1 MRSKRSV
8 EGQAGFQQANKGE
21 GSLDGG
27 RERTEGMEWPPLNV
41 SGHREEEILVEA
53 ESLGSDLRQNWRESE
68 GLNPCWTLSWRSR
81 AFPEGN
87 LSKKGHKAS
96 KRWEFGDNQSRLLI
110 IRTSRAKR
118 MGA

>member
-1 MRSKRSV
+1 
-8 EGQAGFQQANKGE
+8 
-21 GSLDGG
+21 
-27 RERTEGMEWPPLNV
+27 MEWPPLNV

-96 KRWEFGDNQSRLLI
+96 KRWEFGI
-110 IRTSRAKR
+110 TSQDCSSFVLQGRREWGHERSGAEKR
-118 MGA
+118 

>member
-1 MRSKRSV
+1 
-8 EGQAGFQQANKGE
+8 
-21 GSLDGG
+21 
-27 RERTEGMEWPPLNV
+27 MEWPPLNV
-41 SGHREEEILVEA
+41 AGHREEEILVEA
-53 ESLGSDLRQNWRESE
+53 ESLGSDLTQNWRESE
-68 GLNPCWTLSWRSR
+68 GPNPCWTLSWRSR

-87 LSKKGHKAS
+87 LSKKGHRAS